1 MNQEFLTLLK
11 DARKNEKSQIVDL
24 DYTQLYHLSKEHE
37 VLALI
42 YNQIYAFPSFPTDLK
57 NQWKRE
63 AIKINAIQT
72 IKTDRFLKV
81 YQKFIEADIIV
92 LVVKGIICRSL
103 YPQPENRPSNDEDLY
118 VQQKDFDKAKNILLD
133 NDFVLV
139 EEGEDVSTFL
149 DRING
154 LSIELHT
161 SLFSQESKAYGKFQD
176 SFEHAFDSPI
186 QHCIYNVN
194 VYSLSHDLHFL
205 FLLMHLIKHFL
216 HGGVGIRQILD
227 IVMYGEQYG
236 QFINW
241 DYIYTVLK
249 DSNFY
254 VFIMNVFA
262 LAHDLLDMSFEHIQ
276 LLDDYETINKDY
288 QSLLDDIL
296 DAGVFGKS
304 SQERLHSST
313 MTLNAMETGKKSLK
327 KSLFPEK
334 SYLEKKYTYLKKYPF
349 LLPIAWIS
357 RIISYI
363 GNKQQGSGQKTIE
376 IGNQRIELL
385 KKYKIIK

>member
-1 MNQEFLTLLK
+1 MKQEFLTLLK

-42 YNQIYAFPSFPTDLK
+42 YNQIYSFPSFPTDLK

-161 SLFSQESKAYGKFQD
+161 SLFSQESKAYG
-176 SFEHAFDSPI
+176 SFKIHLNMLLI
-186 QHCIYNVN
+186 HQYNII
-194 VYSLSHDLHFL
+194 F
-205 FLLMHLIKHFL
+205 
-216 HGGVGIRQILD
+216 
-227 IVMYGEQYG
+227 
-236 QFINW
+236 
-241 DYIYTVLK
+241 
-249 DSNFY
+249 
-254 VFIMNVFA
+254 
-262 LAHDLLDMSFEHIQ
+262 
-276 LLDDYETINKDY
+276 
-288 QSLLDDIL
+288 
-296 DAGVFGKS
+296 
-304 SQERLHSST
+304 T
-313 MTLNAMETGKKSLK
+313 M
-327 KSLFPEK
+327 
-334 SYLEKKYTYLKKYPF
+334 
-349 LLPIAWIS
+349 
-357 RIISYI
+357 
-363 GNKQQGSGQKTIE
+363 
-376 IGNQRIELL
+376 
-385 KKYKIIK
+385 